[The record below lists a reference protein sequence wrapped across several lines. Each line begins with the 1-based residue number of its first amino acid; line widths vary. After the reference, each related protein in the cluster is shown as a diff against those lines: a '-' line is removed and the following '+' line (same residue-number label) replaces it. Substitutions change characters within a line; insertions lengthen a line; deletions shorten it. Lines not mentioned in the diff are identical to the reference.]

1 MGLTTTTLL
10 LMLQQGF
17 TTPPS
22 GDTTA
27 YWQQRVAYTIVAR
40 LDETAQKVSATGTM
54 RYVNNSPDTLRELYV
69 HQHLNAFRPRSKW
82 SDADDREGRVRFQK
96 LRDPDYGYERFT
108 APVRV
113 NAAVAAVT
121 YPGAP
126 DSTVARIALP
136 APLAPGDSVEVSF
149 AWDART
155 SIPPRRQGRRGRHW
169 DLAQWYPRI
178 APYDRGGW
186 QFNALQPAGEFYGEF
201 GSYDVTLVVREDQ
214 VIGATGVP
222 VSGDPGWERARRS
235 GVVHRAS
242 SAYGPVPPGPDVV
255 VPAGHKAVRFVARD
269 VHHFAWSVSPN
280 YRYEGA
286 VYARTPPPGRVRA
299 WDSVAIHVLYQPG
312 DDTTWGGGRVV
323 QRTANSLAWLESIF
337 GRYAYPQMTVLHR
350 VEGGG
355 TEFPMMQMNGSPS
368 QGLNLHEGGHVW
380 VHGILANNEW
390 RSGWLD
396 EGFTSYQTDWAQN
409 LTPQERVRAGAVDRF
424 VKPTGYRARSISMAV
439 PRFDAIGL
447 GQALTDFEG
456 DAEPIGTV
464 AHEFRDFGTYNQM
477 IYTRAQVMY
486 GQLRDALGDTAW
498 NAFLDDYYQR
508 WALKHVDERAMRGSA
523 ERVSGRQLDWFFEQW
538 VHRTGVMDYALG
550 DVRQSRN
557 GPRWVTEA
565 TVERKGEYAHPVAV
579 GVRTS
584 AGWTTAR
591 VTVPGADKQVVR
603 IETDGEPLEV
613 RLDPHH
619 FSWDW
624 DRRNDVGDS
633 SPLVNFDWPFLRQA
647 HRERSVALV
656 RPLLWYGDPAD
667 LVPAIRVRTSYLD
680 LVDRYETGVAY
691 ATGSGL
697 ALKNRLQGWAR
708 VENPYLPFFRRPLIG
723 WGASVGK
730 LDDVIVVD
738 GSHVA
743 PFHGRTSGWFG
754 GRITFSEAIEGVQ
767 RSPVPELWSMRS
779 AVDYAL
785 DLHPRW
791 RRGSSDLF
799 VDAQGV
805 LGAHAGGYFNKAQVA
820 AGVIRRGGRNE
831 LRARG
836 FVGATGGTIPAQR
849 ALLLSSQDAVSTW
862 RHHWWRPRMSLL
874 KQEGVNG
881 LPLGGAG
888 LRGFDWRIAANS
900 VAASNLDLSRILWQ
914 GQGANALAWRLHGFA
929 DAASAGATVS
939 ELLYDAGIGLSVR
952 GQLFDRP
959 IALRLDAPLVVSH
972 PELAR
977 DGAVTHERIRFRYAL
992 SFTDIWPD

>member
-10 LMLQQGF
+10 LLLQQGF
-17 TTPPS
+17 TTPPA
-22 GDTTA
+22 GDTTG
-27 YWQQRVAYTIVAR
+27 YWQQRVEYTIVAR
-40 LDETAQKVSATGTM
+40 LDEAAQKVSATATM

-69 HQHLNAFRPRSKW
+69 HQHLNAFRPHSRW

-113 NAAVAAVT
+113 NGAVAAVT

-136 APLAPGDSVEVSF
+136 APLIPGDSVDVLF

-235 GVVHRAS
+235 GVVHRAA
-242 SAYGPVPPGPDVV
+242 SAYGTVPPAPRVE
-255 VPAGHKAVRFVARD
+255 VPEGHKAVRFVARD
-269 VHHFAWSVSPN
+269 VHHFAWSTSPD

-286 VYARTPPPGRVRA
+286 VYARRPPPGRVRA

-390 RSGWLD
+390 RRGWLD

-424 VKPTGYRARSISMAV
+424 VQPTGYRARGISMAI
-439 PRFDAIGL
+439 PRFDATGL
-447 GQALTDFEG
+447 GQSLTDLEG

-486 GQLRDALGDTAW
+486 GQLRDALGESAW
-498 NAFLDDYYQR
+498 TGFLDDYYQR

-523 ERVSGRQLDWFFEQW
+523 ERVSGRELGWFFDQW
-538 VHRTGVMDYALG
+538 VHRTGVMDYALSG
-550 DVRQSRN
+550 VRHSRS
-557 GPRWVTEA
+557 GARWVTEA
-565 TVERKGEYAHPVAV
+565 AVTKKGEYAHPIAV
-579 GVRTS
+579 GVRTT

-591 VTVPGADKQVVR
+591 ITVPGPDRQTVR
-603 IETDGEPLEV
+603 IETDREPLEV

-624 DRRNDVGDS
+624 DRRNDVS
-633 SPLVNFDWPFLRQA
+633 NAPPIVNLDWPFLRQA
-647 HRERSVALV
+647 HRERPVALI
-656 RPLLWYGDPAD
+656 RPLLWYGDPAGV
-667 LVPAIRVRTSYLD
+667 VPAIRLRSSYLD
-680 LVDRYETGVAY
+680 LVDRYEMGMAY
-691 ATGSGL
+691 ATGEVSTGS
-697 ALKNRLQGWAR
+697 RIQGWAR

-723 WGASVGK
+723 WGASAGK
-730 LDDVIVVD
+730 LDDVVLLD
-738 GSHVA
+738 GSHRA
-743 PFHGRTSGWFG
+743 EFRGARMSGWYG
-754 GRITFSEAIEGVQ
+754 GRITFSRAMRNEL
-767 RSPVPELWSMRS
+767 RPLLWSTQPV
-779 AVDYAL
+779 VDYTL
-785 DLHPRW
+785 DVRPRW
-791 RRGSSDLF
+791 RRASGERFMSLRSTVGVHASAAF
-799 VDAQGV
+799 V
-805 LGAHAGGYFNKAQVA
+805 KS
-820 AGVIRRGGRNE
+820 E
-831 LRARG
+831 LAL
-836 FVGATGGTIPAQR
+836 GTIRSFGTSGQARLRLYGGFAEGGSGVPAQR
-849 ALLLSSQDAVSTW
+849 ALLLSAEDPVSTY
-862 RHHWWRPRMSLL
+862 RYHWWRPRD
-874 KQEGVNG
+874 GVLQQDFPAG

-888 LRGFDWRIAANS
+888 LRGYHWVHAASSVIAAN
-900 VAASNLDLSRILWQ
+900 ADLSR
-914 GQGANALAWRLHGFA
+914 ALHRTNGREVRLHAFY
-929 DAASAGATVS
+929 DVASS
-939 ELLYDAGIGLSVR
+939 EPMPGRQLISDAGIGLGLR
-952 GQLFDRP
+952 GRIFDRDVN
-959 IALRLDAPLVVSH
+959 LRLDAPFYVSKSA
-972 PELAR
+972 LAR
-977 DGAVTHERIRFRYAL
+977 TATDRQWSPRYVL
-992 SFTDIWPD
+992 SFRDIWFD